1 MFLVRK
7 INDWLGKVGVKNT
20 LTAHRAAINMGKLF
34 FGFILILVGLVLF
47 PTIDDAVTT
56 YGVNATGAT
65 AAILDLIPLVWVLV
79 VVGIGIAL
87 VYEQFKGLD

>member
-1 MFLVRK
+1 MFLERRV
-7 INDWLGKVGVKNT
+7 NDWLGRVHSRARET
-20 LTAHRAAINMGKLF
+20 SRAAINMGKLF

-56 YGVNATGAT
+56 YGVNASGAT

>member
-1 MFLVRK
+1 MFLKRN
-7 INDWLGKVGVKNT
+7 INDWLGRIHGNARRT
-20 LTAHRAAINMGKLF
+20 SRAAIDMGKLF

-65 AAILDLIPLVWVLV
+65 AAIMDLIPLVWVLV

-87 VYEQFKGLD
+87 VYEQFKGLED